1 MKKAILGIVSML
13 FLIGAAGCG
22 SEKQT
27 ASVRYWNTKPEVADV
42 WEKIADEYYAE
53 TGVEVEIINPPTNS
67 SDSTIKSAIAKRNP
81 PTLFKLSGQT
91 AYNDWKAYCRDLSDT
106 DLYSWVVDKSMVVT
120 DESGNGA
127 YAIPY
132 VVEGYGIIYND
143 EIMQRYFSLG
153 SKSTSYN
160 SMAEINNFDKLKEV
174 VEDMTAHKSELGI
187 KGVFASTSFASGEDW
202 RWQTHLMNMPIYAEY
217 ADKGIVDTNNLE
229 FTYSENYKNIFDL
242 YLDNSV
248 CDRKDI
254 GSVTV
259 DQSMA
264 EFARGEC
271 AMVQNGN
278 WGWGQ
283 ISSSDG
289 NIVTEENCKYL
300 PIYTGL
306 PNDEEQGLCIGT
318 ENYVVVNTLASEEDQ
333 LASIAFLEWLY
344 SSDVGKSYVTNELQ
358 FITVFNTFS
367 ASEAPSNPLAVEVS
381 SYLNDTSKSSVPW
394 NFTSFPGQEFKD
406 GLSDHL
412 YAYATGQEGW
422 EKVDEYV
429 VQKWAEMKSGE

>member
-67 SDSTIKSAIAKRNP
+67 SDSTIKSAMAKRNP

-217 ADKGIVDTNNLE
+217 ADKNIVNTDNLE

>member
-67 SDSTIKSAIAKRNP
+67 SDSTIKSAMAKRNP

-187 KGVFASTSFASGEDW
+187 KGVFASTSFACGEDW

-217 ADKGIVDTNNLE
+217 ADKNIVNTDNLE

>member
-91 AYNDWKAYCRDLSDT
+91 AYNDWKAYCRDLRDT

>member
-217 ADKGIVDTNNLE
+217 ADKNIVNTDNLE

-283 ISSSDG
+283 ISSADG

-306 PNDEEQGLCIGT
+306 SNDEEQGLCIGT

-412 YAYATGQEGW
+412 YAYATGHEGW

>member
-67 SDSTIKSAIAKRNP
+67 SDSTIKSAMAKRNP

-217 ADKGIVDTNNLE
+217 ADKNIVNTDNLE

-283 ISSSDG
+283 ISSADG
-289 NIVTEENCKYL
+289 NIVTEEICKYL
-300 PIYTGL
+300 PFYTGL
-306 PNDEEQGLCIGT
+306 SNDEEQGLCIGT

-406 GLSDHL
+406 R
-412 YAYATGQEGW
+412 
-422 EKVDEYV
+422 
-429 VQKWAEMKSGE
+429 

>member
-217 ADKGIVDTNNLE
+217 ADKNIVNTDNLE

-283 ISSSDG
+283 ISSADG

-306 PNDEEQGLCIGT
+306 SNDEEQGLCIGT

>member
-67 SDSTIKSAIAKRNP
+67 SDSTIKSAMAKRNP

-217 ADKGIVDTNNLE
+217 ADKNIVNTDNLE

-289 NIVTEENCKYL
+289 NIVTEENSKYL

-318 ENYVVVNTLASEEDQ
+318 ENYVAVNTLASEEDQ

>member
-67 SDSTIKSAIAKRNP
+67 SDSTIKSAMAKRNP

-217 ADKGIVDTNNLE
+217 ADKNIVNTDNLE

-283 ISSSDG
+283 ISSADG

-318 ENYVVVNTLASEEDQ
+318 ENYVAVNTLASEEDQ

-344 SSDVGKSYVTNELQ
+344 SSDVGKSFVTNDLQ
-358 FITVFNTFS
+358 FITVFNTFD

-381 SYLNDTSKSSVPW
+381 SYLNDSSKSSKRI
-394 NFTSFPGQEFKD
+394 Q
-406 GLSDHL
+406 
-412 YAYATGQEGW
+412 
-422 EKVDEYV
+422 
-429 VQKWAEMKSGE
+429 

>member
-174 VEDMTAHKSELGI
+174 VEDMTAHKSEFGI
-187 KGVFASTSFASGEDW
+187 
-202 RWQTHLMNMPIYAEY
+202 
-217 ADKGIVDTNNLE
+217 
-229 FTYSENYKNIFDL
+229 
-242 YLDNSV
+242 
-248 CDRKDI
+248 
-254 GSVTV
+254 
-259 DQSMA
+259 
-264 EFARGEC
+264 
-271 AMVQNGN
+271 
-278 WGWGQ
+278 
-283 ISSSDG
+283 
-289 NIVTEENCKYL
+289 
-300 PIYTGL
+300 
-306 PNDEEQGLCIGT
+306 
-318 ENYVVVNTLASEEDQ
+318 
-333 LASIAFLEWLY
+333 
-344 SSDVGKSYVTNELQ
+344 
-358 FITVFNTFS
+358 
-367 ASEAPSNPLAVEVS
+367 
-381 SYLNDTSKSSVPW
+381 
-394 NFTSFPGQEFKD
+394 
-406 GLSDHL
+406 
-412 YAYATGQEGW
+412 
-422 EKVDEYV
+422 
-429 VQKWAEMKSGE
+429 

>member
-27 ASVRYWNTKPEVADV
+27 ASVRYWNTKPEVADI

-67 SDSTIKSAIAKRNP
+67 SDSTIKSAMAKRNP

-217 ADKGIVDTNNLE
+217 ADKNIVNTDNLE

-283 ISSSDG
+283 ISSADG

-306 PNDEEQGLCIGT
+306 SNDEEQGLCIGT
-318 ENYVVVNTLASEEDQ
+318 ENYVAVNTLASEEDQ

-406 GLSDHL
+406 GLSNHL

>member
-67 SDSTIKSAIAKRNP
+67 SDSTIKSAMAKRNP

-217 ADKGIVDTNNLE
+217 ADKNIVNTDNLE

-283 ISSSDG
+283 ISSADG

-306 PNDEEQGLCIGT
+306 SNDEEQGLCIGT
-318 ENYVVVNTLASEEDQ
+318 ENYVAVNTLASEEDQ

>member
-67 SDSTIKSAIAKRNP
+67 SDSTIKSAMAKRNP

-187 KGVFASTSFASGEDW
+187 KGVFASTSFGSGEDW

>member
-13 FLIGAAGCG
+13 FLVGAAGCG

-106 DLYSWVVDKSMVVT
+106 DLYSWVIDKSMVVT

-229 FTYSENYKNIFDL
+229 FTHSENYKNIFDL

-248 CDRKDI
+248 CDRKDV

-318 ENYVVVNTLASEEDQ
+318 ENYVAVNTLASEEDQ

-367 ASEAPSNPLAVEVS
+367 ASDAPSNPLAVEVS

-394 NFTSFPGQEFKD
+394 NFTSFPGQAFKD
-406 GLSDHL
+406 GLSNHL

-422 EKVDEYV
+422 EKVDEFV

>member
-217 ADKGIVDTNNLE
+217 ADKNIVNTDNLE

-283 ISSSDG
+283 ISSADG

-306 PNDEEQGLCIGT
+306 SNDEEQGLCIGT
-318 ENYVVVNTLASEEDQ
+318 ENYVAVNTLASEEDQ